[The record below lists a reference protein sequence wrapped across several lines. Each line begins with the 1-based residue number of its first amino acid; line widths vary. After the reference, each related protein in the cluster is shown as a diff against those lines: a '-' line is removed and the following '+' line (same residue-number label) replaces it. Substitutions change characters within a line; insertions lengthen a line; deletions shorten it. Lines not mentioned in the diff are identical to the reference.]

1 MNNERIGIASVLGL
15 IFITLKLCGVISWSW
30 WWVLCPFWGTL
41 LIVIILILVGFT
53 MILVVKVIDKSLKEP
68 RGLKWIKV

>member
-1 MNNERIGIASVLGL
+1 MNNERKGIASVLGL

-41 LIVIILILVGFT
+41 LIVIILILVCC
-53 MILVVKVIDKSLKEP
+53 
-68 RGLKWIKV
+68 